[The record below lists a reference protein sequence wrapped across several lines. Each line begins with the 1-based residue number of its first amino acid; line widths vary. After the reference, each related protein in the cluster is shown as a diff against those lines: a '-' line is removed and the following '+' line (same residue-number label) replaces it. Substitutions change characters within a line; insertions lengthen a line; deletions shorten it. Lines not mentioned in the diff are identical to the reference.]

1 MPTLLHEAAGRLF
14 ISDNTF
20 RLYNADVMQHLEDDG
35 DFDAIATG
43 LVALPPPGPSSSAAL
58 ISDRWR
64 SPRSSGI
71 AHPDLSG
78 ENSQDRHDRHD
89 RHDGHDKQDRQDRQD
104 IAELTAPWSGNTL
117 EIWGE
122 GEPEIPFPL
131 PGPGTYWLRV
141 HARHR
146 DAGEDRDEN
155 TPVETVLLQLWPAE
169 APHEPP
175 LVHKADSTTGA
186 LWREDQKEEKEE

>member
-20 RLYNADVMQHLEDDG
+20 RLYDPDVMQHPEDDG
-35 DFDAIATG
+35 DFDATATG
-43 LVALPPPGPSSSAAL
+43 LVALTASGPL
-58 ISDRWR
+58 IVCGTHLGQVEVTAQLWDR
-64 SPRSSGI
+64 
-71 AHPDLSG
+71 APDLSG
-78 ENSQDRHDRHD
+78 ENSQDK
-89 RHDGHDKQDRQDRQD
+89 HDKQDRRDWHDRRVWQD
-104 IAELTAPWSGNTL
+104 IAELTVPWSGNTL

-122 GEPEIPFPL
+122 GEPEIPLPL
-131 PGPGTYWLRV
+131 PGPGTYRLRV

-155 TPVETVLLQLWPAE
+155 TPVETVLLQLWPTE
-169 APHEPP
+169 GPHEPP